1 MAQITQARDISLEDL
16 KSQFDL
22 QPATP
27 QFLSQ
32 FLGQFLSERQSELS
46 ALSEFEQQLMR
57 VQQNYLNLSGRKNFS
72 AEAVKMV
79 VLSPLLDLAAFYQ
92 SPFGL
97 QTEESVEL
105 ISKDE
110 SFTVSGK
117 IDVLVFLQQLWVR
130 VIEAKSTQF
139 DVLSALPQA
148 LTYLLNAPNREKP
161 AYGLLINGR
170 EFVFIQLTHQPT
182 PTYARSFALS
192 VERSNELEQV
202 LSILKAIRHQVLAN
216 AQ

>member
-1 MAQITQARDISLEDL
+1 MAQTAQARDVSLEEL
-16 KSQFDL
+16 KSQFGL
-22 QPATP
+22 QPAA
-27 QFLSQ
+27 QAN
-32 FLGQFLSERQSELS
+32 FLSEWQGELS
-46 ALSEFEQQLMR
+46 APSEFEQQQLIR

-72 AEAVKMV
+72 EEAVKMV

-97 QTEESVEL
+97 RTEESVEL
-105 ISKDE
+105 ISEDE
-110 SFTVSGK
+110 GFTVKGK
-117 IDVLVFLQQLWVR
+117 IDVLVFLQQLWVL

-148 LTYLLNAPNREKP
+148 LTYLLNAPSREKP
-161 AYGLLINGR
+161 AYGLLVNGR
-170 EFVFIQLTHQPT
+170 EFVFVKLTHQPT

-216 AQ
+216 A

>member
-1 MAQITQARDISLEDL
+1 MAQTAQARDISLEDL
-16 KSQFDL
+16 KSQFSL
-22 QPATP
+22 QPAA
-27 QFLSQ
+27 QADF
-32 FLGQFLSERQSELS
+32 FSEWQSEWQGELS
-46 ALSEFEQQLMR
+46 ALSELEQQQLIR
-57 VQQNYLNLSGRKNFS
+57 VQQNYLNLSGRRNFS
-72 AEAVKMV
+72 EEAVKMV

-105 ISKDE
+105 ISEDE
-110 SFTVSGK
+110 GFTVRGK
-117 IDVLVFLQQLWVR
+117 IDVLVFLQRLWVL

-161 AYGLLINGR
+161 AYGLLVNGR
-170 EFVFIQLTHQPT
+170 EFVFVKLMHQPT

-192 VERSNELEQV
+192 VERSNELAQV
-202 LSILKAIRHQVLAN
+202 LSILKAIRHQVLTN
-216 AQ
+216 A

>member
-1 MAQITQARDISLEDL
+1 MAQTAQARDISLEDF
-16 KSQFDL
+16 KTQFGL
-22 QPATP
+22 QPAI
-27 QFLSQ
+27 QAD
-32 FLGQFLSERQSELS
+32 FLSEWQGDLS
-46 ALSEFEQQLMR
+46 ALSELEQQQLIR

-72 AEAVKMV
+72 EEAVKVV
-79 VLSPLLDLAAFYQ
+79 VLSPLLDLAAFYR
-92 SPFGL
+92 SPFGF

-105 ISKDE
+105 VLEDE
-110 SFTVSGK
+110 GFTVRVK
-117 IDVLVFLQQLWVR
+117 IDALVFLRQLWAL

-161 AYGLLINGR
+161 AYGLLVNGR
-170 EFVFIQLTHQPT
+170 EFVFVKLTHQPT

-202 LSILKAIRHQVLAN
+202 LSILKAIRHQILAN
-216 AQ
+216 A

>member
-1 MAQITQARDISLEDL
+1 MAQTAQARDISLEDL
-16 KSQFDL
+16 KSQFSL
-22 QPATP
+22 QPAA
-27 QFLSQ
+27 QADF
-32 FLGQFLSERQSELS
+32 FSEWQSEWQGELS
-46 ALSEFEQQLMR
+46 ALSELEQQQLIR
-57 VQQNYLNLSGRKNFS
+57 VQQNYLNLSGRRNFS
-72 AEAVKMV
+72 EEAVKMV

-105 ISKDE
+105 ISEDE
-110 SFTVSGK
+110 GFTVRGK
-117 IDVLVFLQQLWVR
+117 IDVLVLLQRLWVL

-161 AYGLLINGR
+161 AYGLLVNGR
-170 EFVFIQLTHQPT
+170 EFVFVKLMHQPT

-192 VERSNELEQV
+192 VERSNELAQV
-202 LSILKAIRHQVLAN
+202 LSILKAIRHQVLTN
-216 AQ
+216 A